1 MLKIFTDVLD
11 PFLWGIFPKLR
22 KYEFFYEN
30 FEYDFIMA
38 GLIGNYEEFLPHN
51 FRDKNNVELG
61 NKILY
66 DMYRATSTM
75 TGMPGFNKVPNLYT
89 DKYNSTYTLDKYY
102 LTFKEIDE
110 ANSKSYLRKLLEEA
124 ILFDKNIF
132 LKEAQDDILK
142 SFNIDTSVFWS
153 EYEMIDDTFLANRM
167 LSFDYRIKK
176 LPGFLIEENGR
187 VLQNILNLD
196 LIDTFILEN
205 MNLKEKDIDMN
216 DEKVLLSYIEN
227 YNFVLTNEVDLVFG
241 IDNNLKNLEKKG
253 RIDKIKVENG
263 YIYCV
268 KN

>member
-75 TGMPGFNKVPNLYT
+75 TGMPGFSEVPNLYT
-89 DKYNSTYTLDKYY
+89 DKYNSTYTLDMYY

-110 ANSKSYLRKLLEEA
+110 YNSKTYLRRLLEET

-132 LKEAQDDILK
+132 LKETQNDILK
-142 SFNIDTSVFWS
+142 SLNIETSVFWS
-153 EYEMIDDTFLANRM
+153 EYKMIDDTFLENRM
-167 LSFDYRIKK
+167 LAFDYRIKK
-176 LPGFLIEENGR
+176 LPGFLVEENGR
-187 VLQNILNLD
+187 ILQNILNLD
-196 LIDTFILEN
+196 LIDAFILEN
-205 MNLKEKDIDMN
+205 MNLKEKDIDLN
-216 DEKVLLSYIEN
+216 DEKVLHSYIAN
-227 YNFVLTNEVDLVFG
+227 YDFVLQNEVDLVFG
-241 IDNNLKNLEKKG
+241 KKNKLTNLEKKG
-253 RIDKIKVENG
+253 YIDKIKVGNV
-263 YIYCV
+263 YVYCV